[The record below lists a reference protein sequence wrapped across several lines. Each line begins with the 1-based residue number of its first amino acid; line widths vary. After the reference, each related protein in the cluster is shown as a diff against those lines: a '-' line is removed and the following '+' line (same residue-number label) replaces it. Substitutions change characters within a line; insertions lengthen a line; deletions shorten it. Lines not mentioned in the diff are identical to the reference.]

1 MKKNGVLKYKWQVS
15 IMTLVFFCLSLVPFP
30 SNAVSAFA
38 ETVLKSPVI
47 NSDGT
52 VTFNYQGNGTE
63 DAVKVKGEFSGWNT
77 IDMAKGENNIWT
89 TTVEGISGI
98 NEYGI
103 VTWSP
108 DTTEQELGDWKGDPL
123 NTYKKGNNPAVVV
136 NPQISNEKVT
146 LYYLGNGTETR
157 VAVKGSFDKGW
168 GVLHEMTN
176 ESSSN
181 IWSVTMDI
189 APGNYQYGIVT
200 WSPDTVDQEWGDWKG
215 DPLNPEH
222 EKEGNFTSNAILVVE
237 GESALKSPQIN
248 DDGTVTFRAEYEGE
262 ALYLI
267 GSMVEWNTSKE
278 IKMEKN
284 SDGIFSTTIK
294 LEPGTYEYKFK
305 PNPGDNWEGAFI
317 DQLNSEVANGNSVVI
332 VPKGEEKK
340 VIKVRFIKDDETK
353 YENWGF
359 WTWYPGEGGRFV
371 EFDYVD
377 KEGAYSLLE
386 LPVGVNSGEFG
397 IIVKQGQDWSNKATG
412 DLKYE
417 ISELNNDNN
426 EIVVTYGEKEKP
438 KSVEQRAFIKN
449 YENLT
454 VNTHYKRNKKDYDNW
469 NLWTWLEAVEGA
481 EGEKVEFT
489 SEDSYGK
496 VATKVYENLVN
507 DNKVGF
513 IVKRTEG
520 DNEWAEKDVDS
531 NRFID
536 LRHVA
541 NDGTLDIYVGQGKET
556 FSYHSPVASKE
567 ITDLDGQVN
576 GDMLYHNTWESLYKY
591 PFGAVE
597 EGTDVTVRM
606 HAQKGDLQYA
616 RVLVRN
622 TNTNRS
628 DLYNMEKVSTI
639 TVDEEEVDIWE
650 ATFTPDE
657 IGVYG
662 YKFIAGDG
670 DTAKY
675 YVEDGYEGKTG
686 TVGDKNGLFF
696 QLTVYDK
703 DYQTPDWMKEAVV
716 YQIFPDRFNNGNT
729 SNDDAKT
736 NARGEEPIEVP
747 ESWNSLPDNPRLGE
761 KNMSDIDG
769 GYSGDGIWS
778 NDFFGG
784 DIKGIQE
791 KLDYLQGL
799 GVNTLYLNPISMAA
813 SNHKYDATD
822 YKSLDPMFGTE
833 EEFKSF
839 TKELKSRGMH
849 LIVDGVFNHVG
860 DDSIYFDRYGK
871 YDTVG
876 AYEYWE
882 YVYDKM
888 NNEGLTEETAMTKAD
903 DYFVKSGQVFSEE
916 KWHLWFNIKNS
927 KVDVGTTNERYD
939 YQGWWGYDS
948 LPEFKSLTKDEA
960 IELGLASA
968 SDEFVN
974 KSSEWNNKE
983 LVDYIYKDE
992 DSVAKQWI
1000 DWGADGWR
1008 LDVAN
1013 EVDTVFWNDFR
1024 EVMKEHN
1031 EDTLILGEIWD
1042 DASKYFVG
1050 DQYDSVMNYR
1060 IRAALIDYL
1069 KNGNA
1074 TRLNDTLMAVYED
1087 YPEEAFY
1094 ALMNL
1099 MGSHD
1104 VARAIYVLGG
1114 GVDSEERAE
1123 FSDYDKAL
1131 GKQRLK
1137 LAALFE
1143 FGYAGAPTIY
1153 YGDEASV
1160 TGSKDPDCRRTYPW
1174 GNEDESLVSFYEA
1187 IGSVR
1192 ENNKE
1197 LFSYG
1202 DLTTLYTGAEGVY
1215 VYGRSYEDE
1224 HAIVAINPTNTDAKV
1239 TIDLKEFTGNGTKFI
1254 DGLDSSY
1261 KVTVKDGKAEI
1272 TIPSMTGRMMT
1283 STNVIKLPDSVNKVT
1298 GTEGNGEVT
1307 LKWDAVKDAKEYKIY
1322 YSSFKGSLKTEVKT
1336 VENTEATIDGLV
1348 NGNRLYFAVSV
1359 IDKEGNESVLTWS
1372 DELTPHSKITWFGNL
1387 SDVKVDKVDISTPIN
1402 VNAEV
1407 FIENISNE
1415 EGVSAGLVGRLL
1427 VKYPGDKEF
1436 TVVKANYSGEAG
1448 NNDMFTASFIAN
1460 KSGKYEY
1467 KYEFTTKGTY
1477 GFNDENSVS
1486 YTEVK
1491 VFELSSVEDGI
1502 PAEAI
1507 ELKTPEEQSGEV
1519 NLNWSVVGTNNITL
1533 YEIVR
1538 NGVVVARIQD
1548 GSIVSYKDTDVRNK
1562 TEYKYEV
1569 IAYTN
1574 GGNSVKSNEVTVTP
1588 DLVMVEVTFKLHAPS
1603 YTPLD
1608 ATITMPGVMNGWDVN
1623 SWEMSRNGAVTAD
1636 WTYTISVLEGETIEY
1651 KYVKG
1656 GEWNQ
1661 EALMNYSNP
1670 KAANQ
1675 SKYGCTT
1682 GEGGNEKI
1690 TVVNQ
1695 GDGKMLVENEV
1706 VRWKDMPVV
1715 VLDPSN
1721 GSYTKNESI
1730 TVRGN
1735 SMLDPNLTINGEAV
1749 AVDENGNFAHEV
1761 KLNVGKNNIAIHIE
1775 PTEENKNNPDIF
1787 NNNAEAIGFA
1797 TKDLELEITRL
1808 GEGEEIQAPVINVED
1823 KVIKLGDTFN
1833 PFHGVTAIDSLG
1845 NDITERLEI
1854 VENTVDTSKE
1864 GEYKVRYKVVD
1875 DNGRE
1880 TSKEIRVTV
1889 INDEEVEVPGDGDD
1903 SDKPGVDIKPDGG
1916 NQNGNNSNNNNN
1928 KPGNIPQTG
1937 GTNTIYYVIIALVL
1951 VAGGVYFI
1959 VKGKKKVN

>member
-15 IMTLVFFCLSLVPFP
+15 IMTLVFFYLSLVPFP

-157 VAVKGSFDKGW
+157 VAVKGSFDKDW

-662 YKFIAGDG
+662 YKFIVGDG

-1538 NGVVVARIQD
+1538 NGVVVATIQD

>member
-157 VAVKGSFDKGW
+157 VAVKGSFDKDW

-597 EGTDVTVRM
+597 EGIDVTVRM

-662 YKFIAGDG
+662 YKFIVGDG

-1153 YGDEASV
+1153 YGDEAGV

-1174 GNEDESLVSFYEA
+1174 GNEDESLVSFYET

-1239 TIDLKEFTGNGTKFI
+1239 TIDLKEFTGNCTKFI

-1307 LKWDAVKDAKEYKIY
+1307 LKWDSVKDAKEYKIY
-1322 YSSFKGSLKTEVKT
+1322 YSSFKGSLQTEVKT

-1880 TSKEIRVTV
+1880 TSKEIKVTV

-1916 NQNGNNSNNNNN
+1916 NQNGNNSNNNN

>member
-157 VAVKGSFDKGW
+157 VAVKGSFDKDW

-262 ALYLI
+262 ALYLM

-305 PNPGDNWEGAFI
+305 PNPGYNWEGAFI

-454 VNTHYKRNKKDYDNW
+454 VNIHYKRNKKDYDNW

-662 YKFIAGDG
+662 YKFIVGDG

-1951 VAGGVYFI
+1951 VAGGV
-1959 VKGKKKVN
+1959 

>member
-157 VAVKGSFDKGW
+157 VAVKGSFDKDW

-377 KEGAYSLLE
+377 KEGVYSLLE

-662 YKFIAGDG
+662 YKFIVGDG

-1307 LKWDAVKDAKEYKIY
+1307 LKWDAVKDTKEYKIY

>member
-15 IMTLVFFCLSLVPFP
+15 IMTLVFFYLSLVPFP

-157 VAVKGSFDKGW
+157 VAVKGSFDKDW

-662 YKFIAGDG
+662 YKFIVGDG

-1336 VENTEATIDGLV
+1336 LENTEATIDGLV

>member
-98 NEYGI
+98 NE
-103 VTWSP
+103 
-108 DTTEQELGDWKGDPL
+108 
-123 NTYKKGNNPAVVV
+123 
-136 NPQISNEKVT
+136 
-146 LYYLGNGTETR
+146 
-157 VAVKGSFDKGW
+157 
-168 GVLHEMTN
+168 
-176 ESSSN
+176 
-181 IWSVTMDI
+181 
-189 APGNYQYGIVT
+189 YGIVT

-305 PNPGDNWEGAFI
+305 PNPGYNWEGAFI

-454 VNTHYKRNKKDYDNW
+454 VNIHYKRNKKDYDNW

-662 YKFIAGDG
+662 YKFIVGDG

-1348 NGNRLYFAVSV
+1348 NGNRLYFVVSV

-1845 NDITERLEI
+1845 NDIIERLEI

>member
-15 IMTLVFFCLSLVPFP
+15 IMTLVFFYLSLVPFP

-157 VAVKGSFDKGW
+157 VAVKGSFDKDW

-662 YKFIAGDG
+662 YKFIVGDG

>member
-157 VAVKGSFDKGW
+157 VAVKGSFDKDW

-567 ITDLDGQVN
+567 IIDLDGQVN

-662 YKFIAGDG
+662 YKFIVGDG

>member
-157 VAVKGSFDKGW
+157 VAVKGSFDKDW

-200 WSPDTVDQEWGDWKG
+200 WSPDTVDQEWGDWQG
-215 DPLNPEH
+215 DPLNPKHSE
-222 EKEGNFTSNAILVVE
+222 EGDFTSNALISVE
-237 GESALKSPQIN
+237 GESELKSPEIN
-248 DDGTVTFRAEYEGE
+248 EDGSVTFRAEYEGE

-662 YKFIAGDG
+662 YKFIVGDG

-1307 LKWDAVKDAKEYKIY
+1307 LKWDSVKDAKEYKIY

>member
-157 VAVKGSFDKGW
+157 VAVKGSFDKDW

-454 VNTHYKRNKKDYDNW
+454 VNIHYKRNKKDYDNW

-1024 EVMKEHN
+1024 EVMKEYN

>member
-157 VAVKGSFDKGW
+157 VAVKGSFDKDW

-454 VNTHYKRNKKDYDNW
+454 VNIHYKRNKKDYDNW

-1153 YGDEASV
+1153 YGDEAGV

-1174 GNEDESLVSFYEA
+1174 GNEDESLVSFYES

-1322 YSSFKGSLKTEVKT
+1322 YSSFKGSLQTEVKT

-1864 GEYKVRYKVVD
+1864 GEYKVIYKVVD

-1880 TSKEIRVTV
+1880 TSKEIKVTV

>member
-157 VAVKGSFDKGW
+157 VAVKGSFDKDW

-662 YKFIAGDG
+662 YKFIVGDG

-1239 TIDLKEFTGNGTKFI
+1239 TIDLKEFTGNCTKFI

-1916 NQNGNNSNNNNN
+1916 NQSGNNSNNNN

>member
-157 VAVKGSFDKGW
+157 VAVKGSFDKDW

-454 VNTHYKRNKKDYDNW
+454 VNIHYKRNKKDYDNW

-1153 YGDEASV
+1153 YGDEAGV

-1174 GNEDESLVSFYEA
+1174 GNEDESLVSFYET

-1239 TIDLKEFTGNGTKFI
+1239 TIDLKEFTGNCTKFI

-1307 LKWDAVKDAKEYKIY
+1307 LKWDSVKDAKEYKIY
-1322 YSSFKGSLKTEVKT
+1322 YSSFKGSLQTEVKT

-1880 TSKEIRVTV
+1880 TSKEIKVTV

-1916 NQNGNNSNNNNN
+1916 NQSGNNSNNNN

>member
-157 VAVKGSFDKGW
+157 VAVKGSFDKDW

-662 YKFIAGDG
+662 YKFIVGDG

-1519 NLNWSVVGTNNITL
+1519 NLSWNIVGENNIAL

-1548 GSIVSYKDTDVRNK
+1548 KSIVSYKDTDVKNK
-1562 TEYKYEV
+1562 TKYNYEI

-1574 GGNSVKSNEVTVTP
+1574 GGNAIKSNSVSVTP

>member
-157 VAVKGSFDKGW
+157 VAVKGSFDKDW

-1937 GTNTIYYVIIALVL
+1937 GTNTIYYVVIALVL

>member
-157 VAVKGSFDKGW
+157 VAVKGLFDKDW

-662 YKFIAGDG
+662 YKFIVGDG

>member
-157 VAVKGSFDKGW
+157 VAVKGSFDKDW

-650 ATFTPDE
+650 ATFTPDK

-662 YKFIAGDG
+662 YKFIVGDG

>member
-1 MKKNGVLKYKWQVS
+1 MKKNGVLKCKWQVS

-157 VAVKGSFDKGW
+157 VAVKGSFDKDW

-359 WTWYPGEGGRFV
+359 WAWYPGEGGRFV

-454 VNTHYKRNKKDYDNW
+454 VNIHYKRNKKDYDNW

-1153 YGDEASV
+1153 YGDEAGV

-1174 GNEDESLVSFYEA
+1174 GNEDESLVSFYET

-1307 LKWDAVKDAKEYKIY
+1307 LKWDSVKDAKEYKIY
-1322 YSSFKGSLKTEVKT
+1322 YSSFKGSLQTEVKT

-1348 NGNRLYFAVSV
+1348 NGKRLYFAVSV

-1548 GSIVSYKDTDVRNK
+1548 GSMVSYKDTDVRNK

-1880 TSKEIRVTV
+1880 TSKEIKVTV

>member
-157 VAVKGSFDKGW
+157 VAVKGSFDKDW

-454 VNTHYKRNKKDYDNW
+454 VNIHYKRNKKDYDNW

-662 YKFIAGDG
+662 YKFIVGDG

-1153 YGDEASV
+1153 YGDEAGV

-1880 TSKEIRVTV
+1880 TSKEIKVTV

-1916 NQNGNNSNNNNN
+1916 NQSGNNSNNNN

>member
-157 VAVKGSFDKGW
+157 VAVKGSFDKDW

-662 YKFIAGDG
+662 YKFIVGDG

-1114 GVDSEERAE
+1114 GVDSEERAQ

>member
-157 VAVKGSFDKGW
+157 VAVKGSFDKDW

-606 HAQKGDLQYA
+606 HAQKDDLQYA

>member
-1 MKKNGVLKYKWQVS
+1 MKKNGVLKCKWQVS

-157 VAVKGSFDKGW
+157 VAVKGSFDKDW

-454 VNTHYKRNKKDYDNW
+454 VNIHYKRNKKDYDNW

-1153 YGDEASV
+1153 YGDEAGV

-1174 GNEDESLVSFYEA
+1174 GNEDESLVSFYET

-1307 LKWDAVKDAKEYKIY
+1307 LKWDSVKDAKEYKIY

-1569 IAYTN
+1569 IAYIN

-1880 TSKEIRVTV
+1880 TSKEIKVTV

>member
-15 IMTLVFFCLSLVPFP
+15 IMTLVFFYLSLVPFP

-157 VAVKGSFDKGW
+157 VAVKGSFDKDW

-662 YKFIAGDG
+662 YKFIVGDG

-1787 NNNAEAIGFA
+1787 NNNAEDIGFA

>member
-157 VAVKGSFDKGW
+157 VAVKGSFDKDW

-262 ALYLI
+262 ALYLM

-305 PNPGDNWEGAFI
+305 PNPGYNWEGAFI

-454 VNTHYKRNKKDYDNW
+454 VNIHYKRNKKDYDNW

-662 YKFIAGDG
+662 YKFIVGDG

>member
-157 VAVKGSFDKGW
+157 VAVKGSFDKDW

-454 VNTHYKRNKKDYDNW
+454 VNIHYKRNKKDYDNW

-1548 GSIVSYKDTDVRNK
+1548 GSMVSYKDTDVRNK

-1864 GEYKVRYKVVD
+1864 GEYKVIYKVVD

>member
-15 IMTLVFFCLSLVPFP
+15 IMTLVFFYLSLVPFP

-157 VAVKGSFDKGW
+157 VAVKGSFDKDW

-662 YKFIAGDG
+662 YKFIVGDG

-916 KWHLWFNIKNS
+916 KWYLWFNIKNS

>member
-157 VAVKGSFDKGW
+157 VAVKGSFDKDW

-454 VNTHYKRNKKDYDNW
+454 VNIHYKRNKKDYDNW

-662 YKFIAGDG
+662 YKFIVGDG

>member
-157 VAVKGSFDKGW
+157 VAVKGSFDKDW

-454 VNTHYKRNKKDYDNW
+454 VNIHYKRNKKDYDNW

-662 YKFIAGDG
+662 YKFIVGDG

-703 DYQTPDWMKEAVV
+703 DYQTPAWMKEAVV

-1192 ENNKE
+1192 ESNKE

>member
-157 VAVKGSFDKGW
+157 VAVKGSFDKDW

-454 VNTHYKRNKKDYDNW
+454 VNIHYKRNKKDYDNW

-1548 GSIVSYKDTDVRNK
+1548 GSMVSYKDTDVRNK

-1880 TSKEIRVTV
+1880 TSKEIKVTV

>member
-157 VAVKGSFDKGW
+157 VAVKGSFDKDW

-262 ALYLI
+262 ALYLM

-305 PNPGDNWEGAFI
+305 PNPGYNWEGAFI

-454 VNTHYKRNKKDYDNW
+454 VNIHYKRNKKDYDNW

-541 NDGTLDIYVGQGKET
+541 NDGTLDIYVGQGKGT

-662 YKFIAGDG
+662 YKFIVGDG

>member
-157 VAVKGSFDKGW
+157 VAVKGSFDKDW

-454 VNTHYKRNKKDYDNW
+454 VNIHYKRNKKDYDNW

-860 DDSIYFDRYGK
+860 DDSIYFDRYSK

-1548 GSIVSYKDTDVRNK
+1548 GSMVSYKDTDVRNK

-1880 TSKEIRVTV
+1880 TSKEIKVTV

>member
-1 MKKNGVLKYKWQVS
+1 MKKNGVLKCKWQVS

-157 VAVKGSFDKGW
+157 VAVKGSFDKDW

-317 DQLNSEVANGNSVVI
+317 DQLNSEVANGNSVVT

-454 VNTHYKRNKKDYDNW
+454 VNIHYKRNKKDYDNW

-1153 YGDEASV
+1153 YGDEAGV

-1322 YSSFKGSLKTEVKT
+1322 YSSFKGSLQTEVKT

-1880 TSKEIRVTV
+1880 TSKEIKVTV

>member
-157 VAVKGSFDKGW
+157 VAVKGSFDKDW

-662 YKFIAGDG
+662 YKFIVGDG

>member
-15 IMTLVFFCLSLVPFP
+15 IVTLVFFCLSLVPFP
-30 SNAVSAFA
+30 NNAISVLA

-52 VTFNYQGNGTE
+52 VTFNYQGDGTE
-63 DAVKVKGEFSGWNT
+63 EAVKVKGEFSGWNT
-77 IDMAKGENNIWT
+77 IDMTKGENDIWT

-108 DTTEQELGDWKGDPL
+108 ETVDKEWGDWKGDPL
-123 NTYKKGNNPAVVV
+123 NTYKKNNNPAVVV
-136 NPQISNEKVT
+136 NPQVSEGKVT

-157 VAVKGSFDKGW
+157 VIVKGSFDKDW

-176 ESSSN
+176 ESGSN

-200 WSPDTVDQEWGDWKG
+200 WSPDTVEQEWGDWKG
-215 DPLNPEH
+215 DPLNPNH
-222 EKEGNFTSNAILVVE
+222 EKEGDFTSNAILTVE
-237 GESALKSPQIN
+237 GESVLKSPQIN
-248 DDGTVTFRAEYEGE
+248 EDGTVTFRAEYEGE
-262 ALYLI
+262 SLYLI
-267 GSMVEWNTSKE
+267 GSMVDWNTSKE

-305 PNPGDNWEGAFI
+305 PNSGDNWDGAFI
-317 DQLNSEVANGNSVVI
+317 DQLNTEVANGNSVVI

-340 VIKVRFIKDDETK
+340 VVKVRFIKDDETK

-359 WTWYPGEGGRFV
+359 WTWYPGEGGRFI

-377 KEGAYSLLE
+377 KEGAYTLLE
-386 LPVGVNSGEFG
+386 LPSTVTSGELG
-397 IIVKQGQDWSNKATG
+397 IIVKQGQDWNNKATG

-438 KSVEQRAFIKN
+438 KSVEQRSFIKN

-454 VNTHYKRNKKDYDNW
+454 INIHYKRNKKDYDNW
-469 NLWTWLEAVEGA
+469 NLWTWLDGGD
-481 EGEKVEFT
+481 GEVIQFT
-489 SEDSYGK
+489 SEDNYGK
-496 VATKVYENLVN
+496 VATKIYENLVN
-507 DNKVGF
+507 DNKLGF
-513 IVKRTEG
+513 IVKRSEG
-520 DNEWAEKDVDS
+520 DNEWAEKDIDS

-536 LRHVA
+536 LRHVS
-541 NDGTLDIYVGQGKET
+541 NDGTLDIYLAQGKEG
-556 FSYHSPVASKE
+556 FGYHSPLASKE

-576 GDMLYHNTWESLYKY
+576 GDMLYHNTWDSLYKY

-628 DLYNMEKVSTI
+628 DLYNMEKVSTM

-670 DTAKY
+670 DASKY

-686 TVGDKNGLFF
+686 TVGDRNGLSF

-703 DYQTPDWMKEAVV
+703 DYETPDWMKEAVV
-716 YQIFPDRFNNGNT
+716 YQIFPDRFNNGDS
-729 SNDDAKT
+729 SNDDNKT
-736 NARGEEPIEVP
+736 NARGEEPIEKP

-761 KNMSDIDG
+761 TGKDDLNG
-769 GYSGDGIWS
+769 AYSGDGIWS

-784 DIKGIQE
+784 DIKGIQD

-799 GVNTLYLNPISMAA
+799 GVNTLYLNPISNAA

-822 YKSLDPMFGTE
+822 YKTLDPMFGTE
-833 EEFKSF
+833 EEFRAF
-839 TKELKSRGMH
+839 TAELKNRGMH

-882 YVYDKM
+882 YVYNAM
-888 NNEGLTEETAMTKAD
+888 NEDGISEEKARKNAEKHFIED
-903 DYFVKSGQVFSEE
+903 GQVFSEE
-916 KWHLWFNIKNS
+916 KWHLWFNIKNE
-927 KVDVGTTNERYD
+927 KVEVGTTNERYS
-939 YQGWWGYDS
+939 YQSWWGYDS
-948 LPEFKSLTKDEA
+948 LPEFKSLTKEEA
-960 IELGLASA
+960 IELGLASKN
-968 SDEFVN
+968 DEFVN
-974 KSSEWNNKE
+974 KASEWNNKE
-983 LVDYIYKDE
+983 LVDYIYADE

-1013 EVDTVFWNDFR
+1013 EVDTIFWNDFR
-1024 EVMKEHN
+1024 EEMKAHN
-1031 EDTLILGEIWD
+1031 SETLILGEIWD

-1114 GVDSEERAE
+1114 GSDTAERAE
-1123 FSDYDKAL
+1123 FGDYNEEL
-1131 GKQRLK
+1131 GKQRLR

-1153 YGDEASV
+1153 YGDEAGV

-1174 GNEDESLVSFYEA
+1174 GSEDESLVSFYEA
-1187 IGSVR
+1187 IGRVR
-1192 ENNKE
+1192 EDNKD
-1197 LFSYG
+1197 LFSHG

-1215 VYGRSYEDE
+1215 VYGRSYNDE
-1224 HAIVAINPTNTDAKV
+1224 HAIVAINPTNTDATV
-1239 TIDLKEFTGNGTKFI
+1239 TLELNKFTGNGTEFI
-1254 DGLDSSY
+1254 DGLNKNY
-1261 KVTVKDGKAEI
+1261 KVNVKDGKVEI
-1272 TIPSMTGRMMT
+1272 TIPAMTGRMMV
-1283 STNVIKLPDSVNKVT
+1283 SSNVVKLPEAVSKLAAE
-1298 GTEGNGEVT
+1298 EGNGKIE
-1307 LKWDAVKDAKEYKIY
+1307 LSWDAVEGAKEYKVY
-1322 YSSFKGSLKTEVKT
+1322 SSSFKGSLEKEVAT
-1336 VENTEATIDGLV
+1336 VATNNTTISDLV
-1348 NGNRLYFAVSV
+1348 NGERLYFAVSV
-1359 IDKEGNESVLTWS
+1359 IDENGNESLLTWS
-1372 DELTPHSKITWFGNL
+1372 EGVTPHSEITWFGNL
-1387 SDVKVDKVDISTPIN
+1387 TEVSATKVDIETSID

-1407 FIENISNE
+1407 YIENISKVD
-1415 EGVSAGLVGRLL
+1415 GVSPGLVGRLL
-1427 VKYPGDKEF
+1427 VKYPGDKNF
-1436 TVVKANYSGEAG
+1436 TVVKGNYIGEKG
-1448 NNDMFTASFIAN
+1448 DNDEFSASFIAN
-1460 KSGKYEY
+1460 KPGEYEY
-1467 KYEFTTKGTY
+1467 KFEFTTKGTY
-1477 GFNDENSVS
+1477 GFNDESS
-1486 YTEVK
+1486 IKTTDSKKFTLVK
-1491 VFELSSVEDGI
+1491 GDELVA
-1502 PAEAI
+1502 AEAI
-1507 ELKTPEEQSGEV
+1507 ILETPEEQSGEV
-1519 NLNWSVVGTNNITL
+1519 NLKWAVTGTNNIAL

-1538 NGVVVARIQD
+1538 DGVVIARIKD
-1548 GSIVSYKDTDVRNK
+1548 NTLTSYKDTDVSNK
-1562 TEYKYEV
+1562 TEYNYEV

-1574 GGNSVKSNEVTVTP
+1574 GGNAVKSNKVSVTP

-1608 ATITMPGVMNGWDVN
+1608 ATITMPGAMNGWDVN
-1623 SWEMSRNGAVTAD
+1623 SWEMSRNGAVTTD
-1636 WTYTISVLEGETIEY
+1636 WSYTISVLEGETIEY

-1656 GEWNQ
+1656 TDWDQ

-1670 KAANQ
+1670 KATMQ

-1682 GEGGNEKI
+1682 GEGENEKI
-1690 TVVNQ
+1690 IVVNQ
-1695 GDGKMLVENEV
+1695 GDGKMTVENEV
-1706 VRWKDMPVV
+1706 IRWKDMPVV
-1715 VLDPSN
+1715 ISDPSN

-1730 TVRGN
+1730 VVRGN
-1735 SMLDPNLTINGEAV
+1735 AMLDPNLTINGEKV
-1749 AVDENGNFAHEV
+1749 EVDENGNFAHEV
-1761 KLNVGKNNIAIHIE
+1761 KLNLGLNNIAVHIE
-1775 PTEENKNNPDIF
+1775 PTEENINNPDIF
-1787 NNNAEAIGFA
+1787 NNNEEAIGFA
-1797 TKDLELEITRL
+1797 TKDLELEINRL
-1808 GEGEEIQAPVINVED
+1808 GEGEEIPGPVINVED
-1823 KVIKLGDTFN
+1823 KVVKLGETFN
-1833 PFHGVTAIDSLG
+1833 PLEGVTAIDALG
-1845 NDITERLEI
+1845 NDITEKIEV

-1864 GEYKVRYKVVD
+1864 GEYRVLYKVID
-1875 DNGRE
+1875 DNGIE
-1880 TSKEIRVTV
+1880 TTKEIKVTV
-1889 INDEEVEVPGDGDD
+1889 AKDEEVELPDDEDD
-1903 SDKPGVDIKPDGG
+1903 SDKPGVDIKPGGG
-1916 NQNGNNSNNNNN
+1916 NQNGNNSNN
-1928 KPGNIPQTG
+1928 KPGSIPQTG

-1951 VAGGVYFI
+1951 VAGGILFVI
-1959 VKGKKKVN
+1959 KNKKTK

>member
-157 VAVKGSFDKGW
+157 VAVKGSFDKDW

-454 VNTHYKRNKKDYDNW
+454 VNIHYKRNKKDYDNW

-662 YKFIAGDG
+662 YKFIVGDG

-696 QLTVYDK
+696 QLTVYDR
-703 DYQTPDWMKEAVV
+703 DYQTPAWMKEAVV

-1307 LKWDAVKDAKEYKIY
+1307 LKWDAVKGAKEYKIY